1 MTNRS
6 CNPTIT
12 RSPGQRNRILEP
24 SDDIAP
30 TRALAR
36 FARESRA
43 RDLPAPV
50 RHEAR
55 RAVLNWIGCA
65 VGASRHATIEREV
78 AALLPF
84 VGPAQASI
92 LGRNERIDILNAA
105 LVNGTSSHTFD
116 FDDTHLRTVIHP
128 AGPVASALLA
138 LAEFKPCSGQDFLH
152 ALAIGIDVECRIGNA
167 VYPSHYDVGWHIT
180 GTTGVF
186 GAAAACGRMLQLT
199 EEQMVWALGIAA
211 TTACGL
217 REMFGS
223 MCKPLHV
230 GWAAKSGLTAA
241 LLAQRDF
248 TSSEHGIEGRR
259 AFANVLA
266 TGRDYAEITDELGK
280 RWELARN
287 TYKPFAC
294 GIVVHPTIDGC
305 IVLRREHRLLGD
317 DIAGIELL
325 VHPLVLE
332 LTGKRE
338 PKVGLEG
345 KFSVFHCAAVAIID
359 GDGGVAQFSDARVRD
374 PGVVALRNRV
384 KAAVDPSLAEDQAVV
399 TIVLRDGRRLTKRVE
414 HAIGSL
420 DHPMT
425 DRDLEHKL
433 HGLCDEVLGAKRSD
447 ELVAACWNLDASP
460 NAGDLAKRAVV
471 A

>member
-1 MTNRS
+1 LK
-6 CNPTIT
+6 P
-12 RSPGQRNRILEP
+12 LEN
-24 SDDIAP
+24 AGP

-43 RDLPAPV
+43 RDLPEAV
-50 RHEAR
+50 RHEAK
-55 RAVLNWIGCA
+55 RAMLNWIGCA
-65 VGASRHATIEREV
+65 VGASTHATVEREL
-78 AALLPF
+78 AALLPV

-92 LGRNERIDILNAA
+92 LGRKERVDILHAA
-105 LVNGTSSHTFD
+105 MVNGTSSHTFD
-116 FDDTHLRTVIHP
+116 YDDTHLRTVIHP

-138 LAEFKPCSGQDFLH
+138 LSELKPCAGQDFLH
-152 ALAIGIDVECRIGNA
+152 ALAIGVDVECRIGNA

-186 GAAAACGRMLQLT
+186 GAAAACGRLLGLA

-248 TSSEHGIEGRR
+248 TSSAHGIEGKR

-266 TGRDYAEITDELGK
+266 TDRDYAQITDELGE
-280 RWELARN
+280 RWELLHN

-294 GIVVHPTIDGC
+294 GIVIHPVIDGC
-305 IVLRREHRLLGD
+305 IELRREHGLRAE
-317 DIAGIELL
+317 DIVAIELL

-332 LTGKRE
+332 LTGKRA
-338 PKVGLEG
+338 PQVGLEG

-359 GDGGVAQFSDARVRD
+359 GAAGVAQFSDARVRD
-374 PGVVALRNRV
+374 PGVVAVRDVVNARI
-384 KAAVDPSLAEDQAVV
+384 DGSLAEDQAVV
-399 TIVLRDGRRLTKRVE
+399 TIVLRDGRTLTTRVE

-420 DHPMT
+420 AHPMT
-425 DRDLEHKL
+425 DVDLERKL
-433 HGLCDEVLGAKRSD
+433 HGLCDEILGVERSD
-447 ELVAACWNLDASP
+447 ALVAACWNLDESA
-460 NAGDLAKRAVV
+460 NAGDLAKRAIP

>member
-1 MTNRS
+1 M
-6 CNPTIT
+6 
-12 RSPGQRNRILEP
+12 
-24 SDDIAP
+24 
-30 TRALAR
+30 
-36 FARESRA
+36 
-43 RDLPAPV
+43 
-50 RHEAR
+50 
-55 RAVLNWIGCA
+55 LNWIGCA
-65 VGASRHATIEREV
+65 VGASAHATVEREL

-84 VGPAQASI
+84 AGPAQASI
-92 LGRNERIDILNAA
+92 LGRSERIDILNAA
-105 LVNGTSSHTFD
+105 LTNGTSSHTFD

-138 LAEFKPCSGQDFLH
+138 LSEFQPCSGADFLH
-152 ALAIGIDVECRIGNA
+152 ALAIGVDVECRIGNA

-186 GAAAACGRMLQLT
+186 GAAAACGRMLGLT
-199 EEQMVWALGIAA
+199 EEQLVWALGIAA

-266 TGRDYAEITDELGK
+266 TERNYAEITDELGG
-280 RWELARN
+280 RWELSRN

-305 IVLRREHRLLGD
+305 IALKQEHRLRTE
-317 DIAGIELL
+317 DIAAIGLG

-345 KFSVFHCAAVAIID
+345 KFSVFHCAAVAIVD
-359 GDGGVAQFSDARVRD
+359 GAGGVAQFSDARVRD
-374 PGVVALRNRV
+374 AEVVALRNRV
-384 KAAVDPSLAEDQAVV
+384 NAAVDPSLAEDQAVV
-399 TIVLRDGRRLTKRVE
+399 TIVLRDGRTLTKRVE

-425 DRDLEHKL
+425 DVDLERKL
-433 HGLCDEVLGAKRSD
+433 HGLCDEILGAQRAD
-447 ELVAACWNLDASP
+447 ELVAACWDLDESP
-460 NAGDLAKRAVV
+460 NAGDLARRTVPV
-471 A
+471 

>member
-1 MTNRS
+1 M
-6 CNPTIT
+6 
-12 RSPGQRNRILEP
+12 EP
-24 SDDIAP
+24 SAAIAP

-36 FARESRA
+36 FAREARA
-43 RDLPAPV
+43 RDLPTAV
-50 RHEAR
+50 RHEAK

-65 VGASRHATIEREV
+65 VGASAHATVEREL

-84 VGPAQASI
+84 AGPAQASI
-92 LGRNERIDILNAA
+92 LGRSERIDILNAA
-105 LVNGTSSHTFD
+105 LTNGTSSHTFD

-138 LAEFKPCSGQDFLH
+138 LSEFKPCSGADFLH
-152 ALAIGIDVECRIGNA
+152 ALAIGVDVECRIGNA

-186 GAAAACGRMLQLT
+186 GAAAACGRMLGLT
-199 EEQMVWALGIAA
+199 EEQLVWALGIAA

-266 TGRDYAEITDELGK
+266 TERNYAEITDELGG
-280 RWELARN
+280 RWELSRN

-305 IVLRREHRLLGD
+305 IALKQEHRLRTE
-317 DIAGIELL
+317 DIAAIGLG

-345 KFSVFHCAAVAIID
+345 KFSVFHCAAVAIVD
-359 GDGGVAQFSDARVRD
+359 GAGGVAQFSDARVRD
-374 PGVVALRNRV
+374 AEVVALRNRV
-384 KAAVDPSLAEDQAVV
+384 NAAVDPSLAEDQAVV
-399 TIVLRDGRRLTKRVE
+399 TIVLRDGRTLTKRVE

-425 DRDLEHKL
+425 DVDLERKL
-433 HGLCDEVLGAKRSD
+433 HGLCDEILGAQRAD
-447 ELVAACWNLDASP
+447 ELVAACWDLDESP
-460 NAGDLAKRAVV
+460 NAGDLARRTVPV
-471 A
+471 